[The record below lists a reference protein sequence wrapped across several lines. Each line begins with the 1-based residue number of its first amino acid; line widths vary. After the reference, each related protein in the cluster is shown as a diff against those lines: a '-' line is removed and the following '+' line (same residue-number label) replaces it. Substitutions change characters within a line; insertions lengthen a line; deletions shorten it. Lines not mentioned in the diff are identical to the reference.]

1 MKMVMI
7 LSTVGPF
14 MKMVNNMIK
23 CTNCNNTETYVKLYK
38 CTYPVKGIPIEVESN
53 RRFCKK
59 CNNLVFDEVLDNET
73 LLKAFKIYSQKYG
86 IDPGKIIEL
95 KNSNNVENLIKAC
108 VDQAKK
114 FSIDNTINELG
125 KEYKELLDM

>member
-53 RRFCKK
+53 RRFFNKIKK
-59 CNNLVFDEVLDNET
+59 LLFDEVFYN
-73 LLKAFKIYSQKYG
+73 
-86 IDPGKIIEL
+86 
-95 KNSNNVENLIKAC
+95 
-108 VDQAKK
+108 
-114 FSIDNTINELG
+114 
-125 KEYKELLDM
+125 